1 MRIFLTFILYFVGL
15 VASANNVDIIN
26 GIISR
31 GNRAYDLS
39 QRTRIKECAD
49 SALMILSSGGI
60 QENDSVDLLVSIY
73 KLYGDYH
80 YENSEFDAAES
91 YFDKAQKIIN
101 QYPNI
106 SFKSLTK
113 LLLLRDK
120 AQLQYRLEN
129 YPLAAELMAL
139 ADNEIEYQTPYEVGS
154 DDWLITKLTYAMCL
168 ARMRNFEEAINI
180 AETEL
185 SNAIDKT
192 NLAYAKSERMYAKIL
207 MLADADR
214 SGALKAYKN
223 YFETQKQDALAN
235 FGNMDS
241 RQRNEYWQTLRPFIA
256 DCCRLEDADAG
267 FLYDVTLFAKGLLLQ
282 VERLSGNNSASEK
295 ALKSLSHKW
304 NDIQKR
310 LKPKQSAIEF
320 IQYEKDGKQNMAALV
335 LKCTGKPNFV
345 PLTSPDEIL
354 SLVGKDMQSTDR
366 TNKDRLYADK
376 NLHKLVWTDELLKS
390 LAGVNRIYFA
400 PDGYLHRLAIEYMP
414 PVENLELYRLSST
427 RRLMEGPTLLASSAP
442 ALFIGGVNYDLDKI
456 PGEIANNDESAYK
469 NYIGKSFPR
478 LSESSNEAKS
488 IFDSRHNNAD
498 TLIVAS
504 KASENLFKELAA
516 NYSSI
521 LVSTHGDFCA
531 SIPIPTDIK
540 TSEED
545 ETMSQN
551 IIAFAGINSYLH
563 DKNFN
568 ATNHYDGLLS
578 AKEISQMDLSKCK
591 LFTISACQSALGHIS
606 SDGLFGFQRGLKNA
620 GVDSMLLSL
629 WNVNSD
635 ATSILMESFY
645 NHLGEGM
652 SVRKAFESA
661 RNDLIS
667 KQSDIKNSEIV
678 YVYVFDPAT
687 MSSRLVEQSA
697 SKSFNA
703 PQYVNAFI
711 MIDALD

>member
-1 MRIFLTFILYFVGL
+1 MRIFLTFILSFVWL
-15 VASANNVDIIN
+15 VANADNVSIIN
-26 GIISR
+26 GLISR

-49 SALMILSSGGI
+49 SASMMLSLGGI
-60 QENDSVDLLVSIY
+60 QENDSIDLLVSIY

-91 YFDKAQKIIN
+91 YFEKAQEIIDRN
-101 QYPNI
+101 PNI

-120 AQLQYRLEN
+120 AQLQYRMEN

-139 ADNEIEYQTPYEVGS
+139 ADDEIEYQTPYEVGS

-168 ARMRNFEEAINI
+168 ARMKNFDEAINI
-180 AETEL
+180 AKAEL

-192 NLAYAKSERMYAKIL
+192 SLAYAKAERMYAKIL
-207 MLADADR
+207 MLAYADR
-214 SGALKAYKN
+214 TGALKAYKN
-223 YFETQKQDALAN
+223 YFEKQKQDALVN
-235 FGNMDS
+235 LGKMDS

-256 DCCRLEDADAG
+256 DCYRLEDADAG

-282 VERLSGNNSASEK
+282 LDRLSGNNTASEK
-295 ALKSLSHKW
+295 ALKTLSYKW

-335 LKCTGKPNFV
+335 LKPTGKPVFV
-345 PLTSPDEIL
+345 SLTSPDEIL
-354 SLVGKDMQSTDR
+354 SFVGKDMQSTDR
-366 TNKDRLYADK
+366 TNKDKLYEDE
-376 NLHKLVWTDELLKS
+376 NLHRLVWTDELLKL
-390 LAGVNRIYFA
+390 LAGNTKIYFA

-414 PVENLELYRLSST
+414 PAEDFELFRLTST
-427 RRLMEGPTLLASSAP
+427 RRLMEAPTELASTSP
-442 ALFIGGVNYDLDKI
+442 VLFVGGVNYDLDKD
-456 PGEIANNDESAYK
+456 PGDMASNDASAYT

-488 IFDSRHNNAD
+488 IHDSRGNNAD

-504 KASENLFKELAA
+504 KASENLFKVLAS
-516 NYSSI
+516 NYESI

-531 SIPIPTDIK
+531 SNPIPTDIK

-551 IIAFAGINSYLH
+551 IMALAGVNSYLQ
-563 DKNFN
+563 DRNFN
-568 ATNHYDGLLS
+568 AENHYDGLLS
-578 AKEISQMDLSKCK
+578 AKEISQLDLSNCK

-606 SDGLFGFQRGLKNA
+606 SDGVFGLQRGLKNA

-629 WNVNSD
+629 WNVNSE
-635 ATSILMESFY
+635 ATSMLMESFY
-645 NHLGEGM
+645 NHMGEGM
-652 SVRKAFESA
+652 SVHSAFSSA
-661 RNDLIS
+661 RNDLMS
-667 KQSDIKNSEIV
+667 RQSAMENNEV
-678 YVYVFDPAT
+678 VYVFDPAT
-687 MSSRLVEQSA
+687 MSSRPIEQSA
-697 SKSFNA
+697 SKTFNA
-703 PQYVNAFI
+703 PQYANAFI
-711 MIDALD
+711 LIDALD